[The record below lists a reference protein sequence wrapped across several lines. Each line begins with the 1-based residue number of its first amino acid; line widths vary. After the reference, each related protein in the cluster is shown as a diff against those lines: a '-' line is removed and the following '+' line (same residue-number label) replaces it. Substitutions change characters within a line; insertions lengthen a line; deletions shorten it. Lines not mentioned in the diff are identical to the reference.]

1 MEVRAYSPLRMS
13 FSSFWNLV
21 SFGGSYSR
29 GFLAAGFVEGMGW
42 VLATV
47 AMLLE
52 QVLGRQ
58 FAQHAANVLRN
69 L

>member
-1 MEVRAYSPLRMS
+1 MAVRAYSPLKMS

-29 GFLAAGFVEGMGW
+29 GVLAAGFVEGLGW

-52 QVLGRQ
+52 QILGRQ
-58 FAQHAANVLRN
+58 FGQHAANVLRDF
-69 L
+69 